1 MTRRVAGPTSSRR
14 PSLGRAGRVLLV
26 AGGALVAYPAEAAG
40 QKPGPTNTITDV
52 PGIQVG
58 HETRI
63 GGGWRTGTTVVLT
76 VGNAT
81 AGFSQQGGAPGTKE
95 VALLEPGGLVTQVQ
109 AVVLSGGSAYG
120 LDAASGVMRWL
131 EERGLGHPVRGG
143 VVPIVPAA
151 ILFDLGRGGDFKAR
165 PDAEFGYRAAENA
178 NSGPVPMGRVG
189 AGAGAGWGLGSASVV
204 LDNGYTVGAIVGL
217 NPAGSPVDPRT
228 CLPYGLFLELD
239 GEFGLTEPSP
249 EDCPGD
255 ERSRQARAGPGWDGE
270 SFNTTIAVVATDA
283 PLDQT
288 QAKRMAMIANSGLAR
303 AIKPVHNLGDGDLVF
318 GLATTPPG
326 QRLTNR
332 ELDAIYN
339 AAADA
344 LGRAVVHAVLNAGSI
359 GERVGYCERY
369 PSACWN
375 REAARGSADAR
386 AANRP

>member
-1 MTRRVAGPTSSRR
+1 MGGRRGRR
-14 PSLGRAGRVLLV
+14 RAG
-26 AGGALVAYPAEAAG
+26 
-40 QKPGPTNTITDV
+40 
-52 PGIQVG
+52 
-58 HETRI
+58 
-63 GGGWRTGTTVVLT
+63 
-76 VGNAT
+76 
-81 AGFSQQGGAPGTKE
+81 
-95 VALLEPGGLVTQVQ
+95 ALLW
-109 AVVLSGGSAYG
+109 
-120 LDAASGVMRWL
+120 R
-131 EERGLGHPVRGG
+131 
-143 VVPIVPAA
+143 
-151 ILFDLGRGGDFKAR
+151 
-165 PDAEFGYRAAENA
+165 
-178 NSGPVPMGRVG
+178 
-189 AGAGAGWGLGSASVV
+189 VV
-204 LDNGYTVGAIVGL
+204 LDNGYTVAIVGSTPL
-217 NPAGSPVDPRT
+217 ARRNLRT

-239 GEFGLTEPSP
+239 GEFADGAVARGL
-249 EDCPGD
+249 PGD

-369 PSACWN
+369 PSACRN